1 MDTGA
6 SPDDKAPEEQ
16 APEAQ
21 ATDAQASDAHVSRV
35 LRDRLR
41 ASRLGGLAAVAAENL
56 RDPSRGFA
64 LVLLASLI
72 LRGLWLNVPASGLI
86 FDEAYYVNAARIIDG
101 LPAGAHYAGSPLGLD
116 PNTEHPPLGKLV
128 IAASMSVFGDQGL
141 GWRLPSIVAGLVA
154 LVVLFE
160 IMRRT
165 DRSAWFAVLV
175 VALVSFDNL
184 TFVHGRIGTLDMLVL
199 APMLVGSLLAL
210 RRRWVLAGIAVGIA
224 LLVKLTAIYAV
235 LAIGLWLV
243 LTDGPEWWRR
253 RRVPLRE
260 LAGPLAFLGMSA
272 GVFLVG
278 LAVLD
283 ARFTTFTTPFDH
295 ISRMLSYGTA
305 LRAPATSVGI
315 CPEADSK
322 PWQWLFNECQIQYLR
337 VDVTTHAGDQV
348 VSKVASIDFRGALNP
363 LLAGAIPL
371 ASLFMAW
378 YAAKTRNAAAI
389 WALTWAAANYLPYV
403 ALALVTNRIM
413 YLYYMVQVVP
423 ALGVAVAILLLRA
436 GLPRPVR
443 WGFVLAYAVGFIAY
457 FPFRQIPT

>member
-1 MDTGA
+1 VDTGA

-21 ATDAQASDAHVSRV
+21 ATDAQASDAQGPRG

-41 ASRLGGLAAVAAENL
+41 ASRLGGIAAVAAENL

>member
-1 MDTGA
+1 VDTGA

>member
-6 SPDDKAPEEQ
+6 PPDEQ
-16 APEAQ
+16 AP
-21 ATDAQASDAHVSRV
+21 DAPQPRS

-41 ASRLGGLAAVAAENL
+41 ASRLGGVAALAAENL
-56 RDPSRGFA
+56 HDPGRGFA

-72 LRGLWLNVPASGLI
+72 LRGLWLNVPTRGLI
-86 FDEAYYVNAARIIDG
+86 FDEAYYVNAARVIIG
-101 LPAGAHYAGSPLGLD
+101 VPAGAHYADSPIGLD

-128 IAASMSVFGDQGL
+128 IAASMSVFGDRGL
-141 GWRLPSIVAGLVA
+141 GWRLPSIVAALVA
-154 LVVLFE
+154 LVILYE
-160 IMRRT
+160 IVRRT

-199 APMLVGSLLAL
+199 APMLFGSLLAL

-235 LAIGLWLV
+235 LAVGLWL
-243 LTDGPEWWRR
+243 LFTDGPAWWRR

-260 LAGPLAFLGMSA
+260 LVGPVAFVGLTA

-283 ARFTTFTTPFDH
+283 ARFTTFATPFDH
-295 ISRMLSYGTA
+295 VSRMLSYGTA
-305 LRAPATSVGI
+305 LRAPASVGI

-378 YAAKTRNAAAI
+378 YAWTSRNAAAI
-389 WALTWAAANYLPYV
+389 WALTWAAANYLPFV
-403 ALALVTNRIM
+403 ALAIVTNRIM
-413 YLYYMVQVVP
+413 YLYYVLPVVP
-423 ALGVAVAILLLRA
+423 ALGVGVALLVLRA

-443 WGFVLAYAVGFIAY
+443 WGFLLAYAAGFIAY

>member
-6 SPDDKAPEEQ
+6 PPDDKAPEEQ

-21 ATDAQASDAHVSRV
+21 ATDAQASDAHDPRG

-41 ASRLGGLAAVAAENL
+41 ASRLGGIAAVAAENL

>member
-1 MDTGA
+1 VDTGA
-6 SPDDKAPEEQ
+6 PPDDKAPEEQ

-21 ATDAQASDAHVSRV
+21 ATDPQASDAHDPRW

-41 ASRLGGLAAVAAENL
+41 ASRLGGMAAVAAENL

-72 LRGLWLNVPASGLI
+72 LRGLWLNVPASGQI

-141 GWRLPSIVAGLVA
+141 GWRLPSIVAGLGA

-253 RRVPLRE
+253 RRVPLPE

-371 ASLFMAW
+371 ASLFLAW

>member
-1 MDTGA
+1 VDTGA
-6 SPDDKAPEEQ
+6 PPDDKAPEEQ

-21 ATDAQASDAHVSRV
+21 PTDAQASDAHGPRGLRV
-35 LRDRLR
+35 RLR
-41 ASRLGGLAAVAAENL
+41 ASRLGGIAAVAAENL

>member
-1 MDTGA
+1 VDTGA
-6 SPDDKAPEEQ
+6 PPDDKAPEEQ

-21 ATDAQASDAHVSRV
+21 ATDPQASDAHDPRG

-41 ASRLGGLAAVAAENL
+41 ASRLGGIAAVAAENL

>member
-1 MDTGA
+1 MA
-6 SPDDKAPEEQ
+6 PDEQ
-16 APEAQ
+16 ATEAHKPRR
-21 ATDAQASDAHVSRV
+21 T
-35 LRDRLR
+35 RDRLR
-41 ASRLGGLAAVAAENL
+41 ASRLGGVAATAAENL

-72 LRGLWLNVPASGLI
+72 LRGLWLNVPATGLI
-86 FDEAYYVNAARIIDG
+86 FDEAYYVNAARVIDG
-101 LPAGAHYAGSPLGLD
+101 LPASAHYADSPAGLD

-141 GWRLPSIVAGLVA
+141 GWRLPSIVAALVA

-160 IMRRT
+160 IIRRT

-199 APMLVGSLLAL
+199 APMLIGSLLAL

-235 LAIGLWLV
+235 VAIGLWLL
-243 LTDGPEWWRR
+243 LTDGPDWWRR

-260 LAGPLAFLGMSA
+260 LAGPVAFVGVTV

-283 ARFTTFTTPFDH
+283 ARFTTFATPFDH

-315 CPEADSK
+315 CPEADSR

-378 YAAKTRNAAAI
+378 YAWKTRNAAAI
-389 WALTWAAANYLPYV
+389 WALSWAAANYLPYV
-403 ALALVTNRIM
+403 ALAIVSNRIM
-413 YLYYMVQVVP
+413 YLYYMLQVVP